1 MPQVMEHVRELAD
14 VIGPR
19 PATTDTEAE
28 AADYIQSVFEARGLE
43 VERQEFDCPR
53 TYSWTFVVYHLV
65 TIGAAVVSRWSGPV
79 ALVLAVASAVVLW
92 LDLDTRFSVSRFLP
106 KGPSQNIIAR
116 HIPRARRGERTRRI
130 VIVAHYDST
139 KASLAFSPGM
149 VKNFN
154 LSFALM
160 KYTTFATPLV
170 IAFGMLPFAKG
181 WRPWTWYAALAASAY
196 LVFPLL
202 INVHRELFM
211 HATDGANDNASGVA
225 AMLGVMEA
233 TVPEPDDRDA
243 RPTPRRYGAQAAHE
257 ADVVL
262 DDALLEY
269 RPQPGA
275 TSSAAGDGPLGFDDI
290 GWETGPLP
298 PSASADRTPGQPHT
312 LAGRQSAFVME
323 QTEEEPTVPASGFVP
338 PGGSWDD
345 EDVTWDDR
353 SSSRRFHPD
362 DEVPDEQGR
371 FSFDAEEPS
380 VTSAPPKTAPSPDPE
395 PDATRGRDSREARGI
410 RDWLGVGRGFEVRRA
425 GKEIGSWENLSDDDD
440 EFGFK
445 AGSAGDFDLADD
457 AFASDEAA
465 RIRRRVTEQVDRALA
480 EKEIWFVATGAEE
493 SGTWGMRAL
502 LDAYGEE
509 LRDALFINIDN
520 VGAGAV
526 AFVTE
531 EGMARRYHCDRRLAS
546 QAKRTARENEL
557 PVRGVPYHGL
567 STDATPALAR
577 RYRAMSVMAFD
588 INGRLPNWHWATDTV
603 DNVQERTIE
612 QAVTF
617 VTLLLRDL

>member
-28 AADYIQSVFEARGLE
+28 AADYIQGVFEARGLE

-65 TIGAAVVSRWSGPV
+65 TIGAAVVSRWSGLV
-79 ALVLAVASAVVLW
+79 ALVLAVASTVVFW
-92 LDLDTRFSVSRFLP
+92 LDLDTRFSISRFLP
-106 KGPSQNIIAR
+106 KGPSQNVIAR
-116 HIPRARRGERTRRI
+116 HIPRARRGERTRRV
-130 VIVAHYDST
+130 VIIAHYDSA

-160 KYTTFATPLV
+160 KYATFLTPVV
-170 IAFGMLPFAKG
+170 IVFGMLPFAKR
-181 WRPWTWYAALAASAY
+181 WQPWTWYAALAASAY
-196 LVFPLL
+196 LVLPLL

-243 RPTPRRYGAQAAHE
+243 CSTPRRHGAQAARE

-262 DDALLEY
+262 DDVLLEY
-269 RPQPGA
+269 RPQPEA
-275 TSSAAGDGPLGFDDI
+275 TSPAADTGPLGFGDI

-298 PSASADRTPGQPHT
+298 PPASADRAPEQPDT
-312 LAGRQSAFVME
+312 RAARQSAFVME
-323 QTEEEPTVPASGFVP
+323 QTEEGPTVPASGFVP
-338 PGGSWDD
+338 PGGSWGD
-345 EDVTWDDR
+345 EDVTWDER
-353 SSSRRFHPD
+353 SSSRSFHPA
-362 DEVPDEQGR
+362 DEVPDEQER
-371 FSFDAEEPS
+371 FSFDAEEPP
-380 VTSAPPKTAPSPDPE
+380 VTSAPPKAAPSLDLE
-395 PDATRGRDSREARGI
+395 PDATHDRGSHETRGI

-445 AGSAGDFDLADD
+445 AGSAGDFDLVDD

-502 LDAYGEE
+502 LDAYGED

-557 PVRGVPYHGL
+557 PVRGVPYRGL